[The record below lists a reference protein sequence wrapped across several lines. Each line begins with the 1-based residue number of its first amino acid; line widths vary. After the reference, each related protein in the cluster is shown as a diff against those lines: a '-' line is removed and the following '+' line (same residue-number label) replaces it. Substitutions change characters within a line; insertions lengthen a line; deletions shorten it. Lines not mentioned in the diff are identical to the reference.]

1 MLLASAS
8 IGRKL
13 LASFLVMAM
22 LVLLSAL
29 IGVSGFSFVAK
40 TERNVVDSALPA
52 MIEARQVSEL
62 SNRIIS
68 SVQTL
73 SNARNE
79 AERKEAGTLLFDQL
93 EALLQHIKD
102 LGVDSF
108 DSELLHKLENNVQS
122 VINTLAELG
131 VSVERKLWLTKE
143 LSSRVEEM
151 RLLAEE
157 LEQLTRTQVLNT
169 ATIAVANV
177 THIYDLLETKETD
190 KAYQALD
197 ALVEVDLDL
206 SERLHELHL
215 LAFKMLNQIEETQTV
230 TNVERIHQ
238 IQTEFESN
246 LRIMV
251 RRVKAVEDPTRSE
264 QMSLLL
270 EELQKRQVVFDIS
283 LEQYENTKKS
293 ELLMQNTLKLFSQ
306 LNTTVNQLI
315 DDSNLSTKKAVDE
328 LTSTL
333 SLAQWSLSV
342 ISIIGLVIVAFIVW
356 RVVYVSV
363 VKRLAEYSAALMSI
377 AQGRLN
383 IDISVKGND
392 ELAHMG
398 EAIITARNTAQ
409 ALQIVAVGEAKAKRE
424 LEEHKEHLEELITER
439 TYQLQKTNEKLNVEV
454 TNHAK
459 ARGAAEQASRA
470 KSAFLATMSH
480 EIRTP
485 MNGVL
490 GTARLLKDTGLNPL
504 QSGYADIINRSGKN
518 LLAILNDVLDYSKIE
533 AGHLEIRIASFD
545 LHQMVQDTY
554 QLMEGR
560 AAEKKLVFSYH
571 IESDVQRYW
580 RGDVTRISQILNNL
594 VGNAIKFTEK
604 GDIDIFISLDLE
616 DENRVMFEV
625 SDTGVGIHES
635 EQKCL
640 FDAFSQTNSGRN
652 KTGGTGLG
660 LAISKRIMLAMDGD
674 IGVHS
679 EEGEGSQFWFSLP
692 LQAGEKIE
700 TKASV
705 VETCIRA
712 KVLLIEDNP
721 VNCIVAEGFLN
732 NLGHEVVIATTGQEA
747 LKIYSEQ
754 FFDIA
759 LVDINLPDC
768 DGVDIIQQLKEI
780 EVQASA
786 LDCLPESKAQYAP
799 PMVAVS
805 AHVFNE
811 EVESYLASGF
821 DGFLPKPLEK
831 ESLARLIVTQLD
843 GKTLLL
849 PQPDPNDSTCK
860 RNEHGFCEKRI
871 ESDLIAESKVEQP
884 NQEESP
890 VTISDSKLIID
901 SKVIE
906 GDLSIL
912 GLDKMKQI
920 VGIFEQSSLETLKEM
935 ADANDA
941 ENAREVKSLAHKLK
955 GSAGSLGLLALF
967 DVCKNIEIS
976 SEPLTQYRESSEEL
990 TELVK
995 DSLAALQQ
1003 HV

>member
-13 LASFLVMAM
+13 LASFLVMAL

-79 AERKEAGTLLFDQL
+79 AERKEAGTVLFDQL
-93 EALLQHIKD
+93 ESLLQHIKD

-108 DSELLHKLENNVQS
+108 DSQLLNKLENNVQS

-131 VSVERKLWLTKE
+131 VSVERKLWLSKE

-215 LAFKMLNQIEETQTV
+215 LAFKMLNQIEETQTL

-238 IQTEFESN
+238 IQSEFESN
-246 LRIMV
+246 LRIMA
-251 RRVKAVEDPTRSE
+251 RRVKAVEDPTRSA
-264 QMSLLL
+264 QMSQLL
-270 EELQKRQVVFDIS
+270 EELRKRQVVFDIS

-293 ELLMQNTLKLFSQ
+293 EFLMQKTLELFSQ
-306 LNTTVNQLI
+306 LNTTVNQLV
-315 DDSNLSTKKAVDE
+315 DDSNRSTKKAVDE

-333 SLAQWSLSV
+333 NLAQWSLSV
-342 ISIIGLVIVAFIVW
+342 ISVIGLVIVAFIVW
-356 RVVYVSV
+356 RVVYISV
-363 VKRLAEYSAALMSI
+363 VKRLTEYSSALMSI

-409 ALQIVAVGEAKAKRE
+409 ALQVVAVGEAKAKRE
-424 LEEHKEHLEELITER
+424 LEEHKEHLEELVTDR
-439 TYQLQKTNEKLNVEV
+439 TYQLQKTNEKLNIEV
-454 TNHAK
+454 GNHAK
-459 ARGAAEQASRA
+459 ARNAAEQASRA

-533 AGHLEIRIASFD
+533 AGHLEIRTASFD

-560 AAEKKLVFSYH
+560 AAEKKLNFDFY

-594 VGNAIKFTEK
+594 VGNAIKFTES
-604 GDIDIFISLDLE
+604 GSVDIFISLDIE

-625 SDTGVGIHES
+625 SDTGVGIDVS
-635 EQKCL
+635 EQACL
-640 FDAFSQTNSGRN
+640 FDAFTQTDSGRN

-660 LAISKRIMLAMDGD
+660 LAISKSIMLAMNGD

-692 LQAGEKIE
+692 LEVGEKIE
-700 TKASV
+700 TKVPVIEA
-705 VETCIRA
+705 CIRA

-732 NLGHEVVIATTGQEA
+732 NLGHDVVIATTGQGA
-747 LKIYSEQ
+747 RAIFREQ
-754 FFDIA
+754 EFDIA

-768 DGVDIIQQLKEI
+768 DGVELIQQLKDDVLQHED
-780 EVQASA
+780 EEGATR
-786 LDCLPESKAQYAP
+786 KAP
-799 PMVAVS
+799 PMIAVS

-831 ESLARLIVTQLD
+831 EALARLVVTQLD

-849 PQPDPNDSTCK
+849 PQPDPNDSICQQ
-860 RNEHGFCEKRI
+860 NNLGYCEKRTGS
-871 ESDLIAESKVEQP
+871 ELVVETKAEHPEQG
-884 NQEESP
+884 ESP
-890 VTISDSKLIID
+890 VTSIDSKVIID
-901 SKVIE
+901 NKVIE

-920 VGIFEQSSLETLKEM
+920 VGLFEQSSLETLKELV
-935 ADANDA
+935 DANDA

-976 SEPLTQYRESSEEL
+976 SDPLTQYRDSSENL

-995 DSLAALQQ
+995 DSLTALQQ

>member
-13 LASFLVMAM
+13 LASFLVMAL

-79 AERKEAGTLLFDQL
+79 AERKEAGTVLFGQL
-93 EALLQHIKD
+93 EALLQHIKE

-108 DSELLHKLENNVQS
+108 DSQLLNKLENNVQS

-131 VSVERKLWLTKE
+131 VSVERKLWLSKE
-143 LSSRVEEM
+143 LTSRVEEM

-190 KAYQALD
+190 RAYQALD

-238 IQTEFESN
+238 IQSEFESN
-246 LRIMV
+246 LRIMA
-251 RRVKAVEDPTRSE
+251 RRVKAVEDPTRSA
-264 QMSLLL
+264 QMSQLL
-270 EELQKRQVVFDIS
+270 EELRKRQVVFDIS

-293 ELLMQNTLKLFSQ
+293 EFLMQNTLELFSQ
-306 LNTTVNQLI
+306 LNTTVNQLV
-315 DDSNLSTKKAVDE
+315 DDSNRSTKKAVDE

-333 SLAQWSLSV
+333 NLAQWSLSV
-342 ISIIGLVIVAFIVW
+342 ISVIGLVIVAFIVW
-356 RVVYVSV
+356 RVVYISV
-363 VKRLAEYSAALMSI
+363 VKRLTEYSSALMSI

-409 ALQIVAVGEAKAKRE
+409 ALQVVAVGEAKAKRE
-424 LEEHKEHLEELITER
+424 LEEHKEHLEELVTDR

-454 TNHAK
+454 GNHAK
-459 ARGAAEQASRA
+459 ARNAAEQASRA

-490 GTARLLKDTGLNPL
+490 GTARLLKDTGLDPL

-533 AGHLEIRIASFD
+533 AGHLEIRAASFD
-545 LHQMVQDTY
+545 LYQMVQDTY

-560 AAEKKLVFSYH
+560 AAEKKLNFDFH

-594 VGNAIKFTEK
+594 VGNAIKFTES
-604 GDIDIFISLDLE
+604 GSVDIFISLDIE

-625 SDTGVGIHES
+625 SDTGVGIDAS
-635 EQKCL
+635 EQACL
-640 FDAFSQTNSGRN
+640 FDAFTQTDSGRN

-660 LAISKRIMLAMDGD
+660 LAISKSIMLAMNGD

-692 LQAGEKIE
+692 LEVGEKIE
-700 TKASV
+700 TKATV
-705 VETCIRA
+705 IEACIRA

-732 NLGHEVVIATTGQEA
+732 NLGHDVVIATTGQEA
-747 LKIYSEQ
+747 RAIFSEQ
-754 FFDIA
+754 EFDIA

-768 DGVDIIQQLKEI
+768 DGVELIQQLKDD
-780 EVQASA
+780 A
-786 LDCLPESKAQYAP
+786 LQHENEENVTRKVP
-799 PMVAVS
+799 PMIAVS

-811 EVESYLASGF
+811 EVESYLSSGF

-831 ESLARLIVTQLD
+831 EALSQLIVTQLD
-843 GKTLLL
+843 GKALLL
-849 PQPDPNDSTCK
+849 PQPDPNDSICSQNNQPQ
-860 RNEHGFCEKRI
+860 RNKGNELYSSQMASVV
-871 ESDLIAESKVEQP
+871 SDLAIKASQTEDEG
-884 NQEESP
+884 EIP
-890 VTISDSKLIID
+890 VKLID
-901 SKVIE
+901 SNVIK

-912 GLDKMKQI
+912 GLEKMKQI
-920 VGIFEQSSLETLKEM
+920 VGLFEESSRVTLSEM
-935 ADANDA
+935 VEASDSN
-941 ENAREVKSLAHKLK
+941 NGREVKSLAHKLK
-955 GSAGSLGLLALF
+955 GSAGSLGLLQLF
-967 DVCKNIEIS
+967 NACQVIEAS
-976 SEPLTQYRESSEEL
+976 RDPLGEYRG
-990 TELVK
+990 K
-995 DSLAALQQ
+995 DSELSKLVQESLKALQEQ
-1003 HV
+1003 L

>member
-13 LASFLVMAM
+13 LASFLVMAL

-79 AERKEAGTLLFDQL
+79 AERKKAGTVLFDQL
-93 EALLQHIKD
+93 ESLLQHIKD

-108 DSELLHKLENNVQS
+108 DSQLLNKLENNVQS

-131 VSVERKLWLTKE
+131 VSVERKLWLNKE

-238 IQTEFESN
+238 IQSEFDSN
-246 LRIMV
+246 LRIMA
-251 RRVKAVEDPTRSE
+251 RRVKAVEDPTRSA
-264 QMSLLL
+264 QMSQLL
-270 EELQKRQVVFDIS
+270 EELRKRQVVFEIS

-293 ELLMQNTLKLFSQ
+293 EFLMQNTLELFSQ
-306 LNTTVNQLI
+306 LNTTVNQLV
-315 DDSNLSTKKAVDE
+315 DDSNRSTKKAVDE

-333 SLAQWSLSV
+333 NLAQWSLSV
-342 ISIIGLVIVAFIVW
+342 ISVIGLVIVAFIVW
-356 RVVYVSV
+356 RVVYISV
-363 VKRLAEYSAALMSI
+363 VKRLTEYSSALMSI

-409 ALQIVAVGEAKAKRE
+409 ALQVVAVGEAKAKRE
-424 LEEHKEHLEELITER
+424 LEEHKEHLEELVTDR

-454 TNHAK
+454 GNHAK
-459 ARGAAEQASRA
+459 ARNAAEQASRA

-490 GTARLLKDTGLNPL
+490 GTARLLKDTGLDPL

-533 AGHLEIRIASFD
+533 AGHLEIRTASFD

-560 AAEKKLVFSYH
+560 AAEKKLNFDFH

-594 VGNAIKFTEK
+594 VGNAIKFTES
-604 GDIDIFISLDLE
+604 GSVDIFISLDVE

-625 SDTGVGIHES
+625 SDTGVGIDAS
-635 EQKCL
+635 EQACL
-640 FDAFSQTNSGRN
+640 FDAFTQTDSGRN

-660 LAISKRIMLAMDGD
+660 LAISKSIMLAMNGD

-692 LQAGEKIE
+692 LEVGEKIE
-700 TKASV
+700 TKATV
-705 VETCIRA
+705 IEACIRA
-712 KVLLIEDNP
+712 KVILIEDNP

-732 NLGHEVVIATTGQEA
+732 NLGHDVVIATTGQEA
-747 LKIYSEQ
+747 RAIFSEQ
-754 FFDIA
+754 EFDIA

-768 DGVDIIQQLKEI
+768 DGVELIQQLKEDALQH
-780 EVQASA
+780 EQSA
-786 LDCLPESKAQYAP
+786 TRKVP
-799 PMVAVS
+799 PMIAVS

-831 ESLARLIVTQLD
+831 EALSQLIVAQLD
-843 GKTLLL
+843 GKKLLL
-849 PQPDPNDSTCK
+849 PQPDPNDAVCKQNGNRVIKGNSDELYSTQM
-860 RNEHGFCEKRI
+860 
-871 ESDLIAESKVEQP
+871 VELLAKHTTITDSQD
-884 NQEESP
+884 EGDAP
-890 VTISDSKLIID
+890 VKLID

-912 GLDKMKQI
+912 GLEKMKQI
-920 VGIFEQSSLETLKEM
+920 VVLFEESSNLTLNELVEASE
-935 ADANDA
+935 ADNG
-941 ENAREVKSLAHKLK
+941 REVKSLAHKLK
-955 GSAGSLGLLALF
+955 GSAGSLGLSALYSL
-967 DVCKNIEIS
+967 CQSIEA
-976 SEPLTQYRESSEEL
+976 SEAPLLQYRDNDQALS
-990 TELVK
+990 ELVK
-995 DSLAALQQ
+995 DSLEALLPY
-1003 HV
+1003 VSA